1 MTMDEARIKA
11 IQLQQLF
18 ELSLDMLGTSTP
30 DGYFTMLNPAWT
42 RTLGWTLA
50 ALMAEPYISF
60 VHPDD
65 VEVTLRHAAGLA
77 ENNPRP
83 LLGFQNRYR
92 TTTGEYRWLEWN
104 VFPSENT
111 QYFVVHDNTLHREE
125 LTIQQQKQE
134 ILLESQGL
142 VNGLTDSI
150 TEGIFAIDH
159 LGRAKFLN
167 AAAQRMLGWTEENL
181 LGEVM
186 HEVLHFERLDGT
198 KLPAHDCPIVQ
209 TRATGVSVRVE
220 RDVFIR
226 KDGTRVHVSYTS
238 SPLNLKEGFGA
249 VVVFDDITERLA
261 EELKSERELDKLFW
275 IGRIQDA
282 LAQDRFVLF
291 AQPIMEL
298 RTGQIAQHELFIRM
312 DEGHDELVLPHRFL
326 PAAEEFGLIRDI
338 DQWVVTRSALL
349 AREGHKV
356 GFNLS
361 AKSLD
366 LGMVHTISEAIRST
380 GAPAGNL
387 VCEITEIALMADN
400 EVGEM
405 FVKGVRDLGCE
416 IVLDDFGVGYGGLA
430 YLKRL
435 PVSYL
440 KIDVQFVAD
449 LVEMEASR
457 HVIRAIVD
465 LASGFDIK
473 TIADGAENE
482 ETVEVLREMGVDFVQ
497 GYVVDAPGPLDEML
511 KR

>member
-1 MTMDEARIKA
+1 
-11 IQLQQLF
+11 
-18 ELSLDMLGTSTP
+18 
-30 DGYFTMLNPAWT
+30 MLNPAWT
-42 RTLGWTLA
+42 RSLGWSLA

-65 VEVTLRHAAGLA
+65 VEATLRHAAGLA
-77 ENNPRP
+77 EDNSREVI
-83 LLGFQNRYR
+83 GFQNRYR
-92 TTTGEYRWLEWN
+92 TNTGEYRWLQWN

-111 QYFVVHDNTLHREE
+111 QYFVVNDNTLHREQ
-125 LTIQQQKQE
+125 LAAQQQKHE
-134 ILLESQGL
+134 ILTESQDF
-142 VNGLTDSI
+142 VSGLTNSM
-150 TEGIFAIDH
+150 TEGIYAIDN
-159 LGRAKFLN
+159 LGLVKYAN
-167 AAAQRMLGWTEENL
+167 AAAQQMLGWTEDDL

-186 HEVLHFERLDGT
+186 HEVAHFERLNGT
-198 KLPAHDCPIVQ
+198 KLPIHDCPIMQ
-209 TRATGVSVRVE
+209 TRTTGVSVRVE

-226 KDGTRVHVSYTS
+226 KDGTRLHVSYTS
-238 SPLNLKEGFGA
+238 SPLSLEDGFGA
-249 VVVFDDITERLA
+249 VVVFDDITERLTA
-261 EELKSERELDKLFW
+261 ELKSERELDKLFW

-291 AQPIMEL
+291 AQPIMNL
-298 RTGQIAQHELFIRM
+298 RTGQVDHHELLIRM
-312 DEGHDELVLPHRFL
+312 DEGYDELVLPRQFL
-326 PAAEEFGLIRDI
+326 PAAEEFGLIREI
-338 DQWVVTRSALL
+338 DQWVVAQSVLL

-366 LGMVHTISEAIRST
+366 RGMVHTISEAIRLAE
-380 GAPAGNL
+380 APPENL
-387 VCEITEIALMADN
+387 VCEITETALMTDN
-400 EVGEM
+400 DVGEM

-416 IVLDDFGVGYGGLA
+416 VILDKFGGGYGGLA

-440 KIDVQFVAD
+440 KIDFQFVAD
-449 LVEMEASR
+449 LVEMETSR

-482 ETVEVLREMGVDFVQ
+482 ETVEVLRELGVDFVQ
-497 GYVVDAPGPLDEML
+497 GYVIDVPGPLDKVL